1 MGATLIQPFRVS
13 EEGLRVVKLFC
24 PERNGAREYRAL
36 LTVPEE

>member
-1 MGATLIQPFRVS
+1 MGETLIQPFRVS
-13 EEGLRVVKLFC
+13 EEGLRVVKLFG